1 MMSETKISIIGLGYV
16 GLPLAIHLSRH
27 FHVIGFDHA
36 APRIRELREGYDR
49 TGEIDSAT
57 LRSSTLQLSDTVDD
71 LGTCH
76 LHIVTVPTPI
86 DHDNQPDLRPL
97 MSATR
102 MLAPQI
108 KSGDIIVYESTV
120 YPGVTEE
127 ICGPLLAEGSG
138 LRCGQDFFLGYS
150 PERINPGDKIHTVDK
165 ITKIVSGQTPE
176 VTEKLR
182 AVYGTINQ
190 DNIFV
195 AANIKTA
202 EAAKAIENAQRDINI
217 AFVNEIAT
225 IFDRIGLSTH
235 DVLDAAGT
243 KWNFLNFKPGL
254 VGGHCIGVDPY
265 YLASCAEQN
274 GLKPDVILSGRH
286 TNEQM
291 AEKTAQAIENARIRH
306 TDTLPPENTSTG
318 KETGENRPQTLVLG
332 LTFKE
337 NVPDLR
343 NSKVPDLIHHLHRC
357 GHRVDVHDPIACPVE
372 AKSLYGLDLL
382 SSLDPTHQSY
392 DCIVAAVSH
401 SPYEK
406 LKPSALCKLARPA
419 ALFYDLKGLWRGQ
432 VFPPGYGY
440 RCL

>member
-1 MMSETKISIIGLGYV
+1 MLSETRISIIGLGYV

-36 APRIRELREGYDR
+36 APRIRELREGHDK
-49 TGEIDSAT
+49 TGEIDNAI
-57 LRSSTLQLSDTVDD
+57 LRSSTLHLSDTADD
-71 LGTCH
+71 LGKCN
-76 LHIVTVPTPI
+76 LHIITVPTPV
-86 DHDNQPDLRPL
+86 DHNKQPNLEPL

-120 YPGVTEE
+120 YPGVTED
-127 ICGPLLAEGSG
+127 ICGPLLAECSG

-150 PERINPGDKIHTVDK
+150 PERINPGDKVHTVDK
-165 ITKIVSGQTPE
+165 ITKVVAGQTPE

-182 AVYGTINQ
+182 AIYGAINH

-202 EAAKAIENAQRDINI
+202 EAAKSIENAQRDINI

-265 YLASCAEQN
+265 YLAHCAEKS

-291 AEKTAQAIENARIRH
+291 VEKIAQSIEKERIFTTETPH
-306 TDTLPPENTSTG
+306 SQKASTC
-318 KETGENRPQTLVLG
+318 KETSKNRPKTLVLG

-357 GHRVDVHDPIACPVE
+357 GHLVDVHDPIACPVE
-372 AKSLYGLDLL
+372 SKSLYGLNLI
-382 SSLDPTHQSY
+382 SSLDPEQKNY

-401 SPYEK
+401 SSYEK
-406 LKPSALCKLARPA
+406 LKPSALCNLMRPG
-419 ALFYDLKGLWRGQ
+419 ALFYDLKGLWREQ
-432 VFPPGYGY
+432 TFPPGYRY

>member
-1 MMSETKISIIGLGYV
+1 MLSETKISIIGLGYV

-49 TGEIDSAT
+49 TKEIDSAT
-57 LRSSTLQLSDTVDD
+57 LRSSTLHLSDTADD
-71 LGTCH
+71 LGACH

-86 DHDNQPDLRPL
+86 DSNNQPDLGPL
-97 MSATR
+97 MSATQT
-102 MLAPQI
+102 LAPHV

-120 YPGVTEE
+120 YPGVTED
-127 ICGPLLAEGSG
+127 ICGPLLAEVSG

-182 AVYGTINQ
+182 AVYGAINQ

-265 YLASCAEQN
+265 YLAYCAEQN
-274 GLKPDVILSGRH
+274 GLKPDVILSGRR

-291 AEKTAQAIENARIRH
+291 AEKTAQAIEKARIRH
-306 TDTLPPENTSTG
+306 TNTPQNASTG
-318 KETGENRPQTLVLG
+318 KETGENRPRTLVLG

-343 NSKVPDLIHHLHRC
+343 NSKVPDLIHHLRRC
-357 GHRVDVHDPIACPVE
+357 GHRVDVHDPIACPIE

-382 SSLDPTHQSY
+382 SSLDLTHKGY
-392 DCIVAAVSH
+392 NCIVAAVSH
-401 SPYEK
+401 RSYEN
-406 LKPSALCKLARPA
+406 LGPSALCKLAHHK
-419 ALFYDLKGLWRGQ
+419 ALFYDLKGFWRGQ
-432 VFPPGYGY
+432 TFPPEYGY
-440 RCL
+440 CCL